1 MWICTHEIMEDCPTE
16 VRSLRPLVPQ
26 VLDPFI
32 RLGLLGDSEVVDSES
47 RRFQGKRGLD
57 LAGVA
62 KARVARGGALL
73 GRSLVG
79 AGPGA
84 EQSLLVK
91 RRLPSPKR
99 RERQAACPPARPGE
113 DWRALGSGS
122 WVRDKLEGKRLGS
135 RGLSAR
141 A

>member
-1 MWICTHEIMEDCPTE
+1 M
-16 VRSLRPLVPQ
+16 
-26 VLDPFI
+26 
-32 RLGLLGDSEVVDSES
+32 VDSKS

-62 KARVARGGALL
+62 KARVARGVALL

-79 AGPGA
+79 AGPYGAGPGA
-84 EQSLLVK
+84 EPSLLVK

-113 DWRALGSGS
+113 DRRALGSGS
-122 WVRDKLEGKRLGS
+122 WVRDKLEGERLGS